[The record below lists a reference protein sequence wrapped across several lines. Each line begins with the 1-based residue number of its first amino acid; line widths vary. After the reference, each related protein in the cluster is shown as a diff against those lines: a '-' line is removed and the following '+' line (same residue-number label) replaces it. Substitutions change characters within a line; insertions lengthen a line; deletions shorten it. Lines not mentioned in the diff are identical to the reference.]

1 MIPMLATFRYSNP
14 RRRFTLYGIPL
25 FLVWLLILPF
35 AILGL
40 PIVFIGCLAL
50 KINPFRMI
58 SGVWNVLTAL
68 RGTHVEF
75 ADGQDSVLLHL
86 S

>member
-1 MIPMLATFRYSNP
+1 MIPLLATFRYSNS
-14 RRRFTLYGIPL
+14 RRRLTLYGIPL

-35 AILGL
+35 AILAL
-40 PIVFIGCLAL
+40 PLVFIGCLAL
-50 KINPFRMI
+50 KVNPFRMI
-58 SGVWNVLTAL
+58 LGVWNVLTSL

-75 ADGQDSVLLHL
+75 ADGQDSLLVHL